1 METSSLFDDD
11 LFGNAFAAAPARAAG
26 PPVGP
31 AAQRAAA
38 PGAQV
43 SSKPQVVAATDG
55 SALGNPGPAGWAWV
69 VEDDGTCTGG
79 SWAAGGH
86 KHNTN
91 NWGELTALLELLRS
105 VPNDVPLEVRMDS
118 TYALKAASEWRHGW
132 KRKGWKTSNG
142 QPVKNLEIIQEID
155 RLLDARRAPIEF
167 VWVKAHKTDGTGDP
181 RNEAAD
187 RRANAAATSAQRG
200 LDVDAGPG
208 WSDR

>member
-11 LFGNAFAAAPARAAG
+11 LFGNAFTPAPARAAG
-26 PPVGP
+26 PPAGETP
-31 AAQRAAA
+31 QRAAA
-38 PGAQV
+38 PAAQV
-43 SSKPQVVAATDG
+43 SSKAKVVAATDG

-69 VEDDGTCTGG
+69 VEDDGTGTGG

-86 KHNTN
+86 EHNTN

-105 VPNDVPLEVRMDS
+105 VPDDVSLEVRMDS

-142 QPVKNLEIIQEID
+142 QPVKNLEIIQDID
-155 RLLDARRAPIEF
+155 RLLDAREASIEF

-200 LDVDAGPG
+200 LDVNAGPG
-208 WSDR
+208 WTDR